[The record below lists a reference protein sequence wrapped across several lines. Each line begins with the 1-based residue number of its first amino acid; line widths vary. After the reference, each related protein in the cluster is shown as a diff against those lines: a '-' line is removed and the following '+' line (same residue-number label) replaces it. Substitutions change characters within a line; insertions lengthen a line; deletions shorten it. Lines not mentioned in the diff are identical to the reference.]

1 MIKLGAALLAACLLA
16 VCVSGHAS
24 AQNDPYYSSKGA
36 WGQSFLDQW
45 ALPKIGFTPKGT
57 GKSAW
62 DIETG
67 QSNPIIVAV
76 LDTGIDYYHPD
87 LQKKLIWENPRP
99 RKPKEDPNGYVDDF
113 IGWNFVNQDNNPW
126 DDDGHGTFVAGLIG
140 AATNNGTGIAGINW
154 GVKIMPL
161 KIMNVFG
168 RGRAFHVAKAITY
181 AVDNGARV
189 LNLSLESE
197 HLTRIEQQA
206 VDYAHAKGAIIVVA
220 AGNRGEE
227 TTELAPVSMNHVLP
241 VGAIDIHDKRPS
253 FSNWGPHIKI
263 VAPGVDILSLRARR
277 TDFMLM
283 ARAKGYSAGD
293 SFVGPQAQF
302 MRSSGTSFSAPLV
315 SAVASLIWAKKPDLT
330 NEQVERMLLESADD
344 IGITGW
350 DHYFGAGRLNAVK
363 ALKAD
368 PDYFLTAKVDRVEVV
383 EVDGE
388 VLIQVVGTAA
398 SNDLDDY
405 EIQLGQGENPTE
417 WNTVFDD
424 DDNVVDGVVGQFGT
438 SVFTDVG
445 KWTVRIVVKDD
456 DGRVKEARGS
466 IDVG

>member
-1 MIKLGAALLAACLLA
+1 
-16 VCVSGHAS
+16 
-24 AQNDPYYSSKGA
+24 
-36 WGQSFLDQW
+36 
-45 ALPKIGFTPKGT
+45 
-57 GKSAW
+57 
-62 DIETG
+62 
-67 QSNPIIVAV
+67 
-76 LDTGIDYYHPD
+76 
-87 LQKKLIWENPRP
+87 
-99 RKPKEDPNGYVDDF
+99 
-113 IGWNFVNQDNNPW
+113 
-126 DDDGHGTFVAGLIG
+126 
-140 AATNNGTGIAGINW
+140 
-154 GVKIMPL
+154 
-161 KIMNVFG
+161 
-168 RGRAFHVAKAITY
+168 
-181 AVDNGARV
+181 V

-263 VAPGVDILSLRARR
+263 VAPGVDILSLRARG